1 LRSPIAIGSVVEV
14 SARGRLDEG
23 ALEEPMAA
31 AKADNP
37 DRGESPTAPTI
48 TATRGGVVIG
58 VDFLP
63 DHVVAVKI
71 TRPGEDVSDYLTY
84 TTDRN
89 GHLYAELP
97 TAVAGTLC
105 IAVTDNRPDPDGECS
120 RLWSNTF
127 SVGVS

>member
-1 LRSPIAIGSVVEV
+1 VVEV

-37 DRGESPTAPTI
+37 NRGESPTAPTI

-63 DHVVAVKI
+63 DRVVAVKI

>member
-1 LRSPIAIGSVVEV
+1 
-14 SARGRLDEG
+14 
-23 ALEEPMAA
+23 MAT
-31 AKADNP
+31 AKADKPN
-37 DRGESPTAPTI
+37 RGESPTAPTI

>member
-1 LRSPIAIGSVVEV
+1 VVEV

-37 DRGESPTAPTI
+37 NRGESPTAPTI

-63 DHVVAVKI
+63 DQVVAVKI

>member
-1 LRSPIAIGSVVEV
+1 VVEI

-37 DRGESPTAPTI
+37 NRGESPTAPTI

>member
-1 LRSPIAIGSVVEV
+1 VVEI

-37 DRGESPTAPTI
+37 NRGESPTAPTI

-105 IAVTDNRPDPDGECS
+105 IAVTDNRPDPDGECG
-120 RLWSNTF
+120 RLWSNTCTF
-127 SVGVS
+127 SAGVS

>member
-1 LRSPIAIGSVVEV
+1 VVEV

-37 DRGESPTAPTI
+37 NRGESPTAPTI

-97 TAVAGTLC
+97 VAVAGTLC